1 MPGGKGRVEQSIPDV
16 LLPYG
21 KVIPR
26 KDSPGVHSTGRIG
39 GVALCGQGAV
49 GDYLDSKIESVTS
62 LKIRLQLQWLRDF
75 FCFFASALLLRRT
88 ALGCFADALLF
99 AEAPLI
105 FKSLSQS
112 RNLVLHRDPDIKALR
127 YGR

>member
-1 MPGGKGRVEQSIPDV
+1 M
-16 LLPYG
+16 
-21 KVIPR
+21 
-26 KDSPGVHSTGRIG
+26 SPCV
-39 GVALCGQGAV
+39 VK
-49 GDYLDSKIESVTS
+49 DYLDSKIESVTS

-75 FCFFASALLLRRT
+75 FCFLLLRRT
-88 ALGCFADALLF
+88 ALGFF

-112 RNLVLHRDPDIKALR
+112 RNLVLHRGPDVKALR